1 LGGNGLRRGAVIA
14 SDHLDPDAGLASLPD
29 CSDRFLARRIA
40 DAQQP
45 QQSQPDLDLG
55 EIERALGLGRVPKRH
70 RQDSL
75 AGCRQILDALVPII
89 LLQGAQSS
97 RILLI
102 GTHRQHPFRRSL
114 DVNDAVTVVIMVQSG
129 HKTMF
134 GFEGN
139 AVHAVKP
146 FLFGDWIEA
155 GLAGQGQQGA
165 FGGIAFH
172 PPFTAFVAQHG
183 IVAQT
188 RGAGDGL

>member
-1 LGGNGLRRGAVIA
+1 M
-14 SDHLDPDAGLASLPD
+14 
-29 CSDRFLARRIA
+29 
-40 DAQQP
+40 
-45 QQSQPDLDLG
+45 
-55 EIERALGLGRVPKRH
+55 GLGRVSERH

-89 LLQGAQSS
+89 LPQGAQSS
-97 RILLI
+97 GILLI

-114 DVNDAVTVVIMVQSG
+114 NINDAVTVVVVMQGG
-129 HKTMF
+129 HEAMF

-172 PPFTAFVAQHG
+172 PPFATLVAQHG
-183 IVAQT
+183 IVAQA